1 MNAHTTFDDAAGRL
15 RLGGRTG
22 LVNREAAPA
31 SNDRA
36 KGEGQMSSF
45 KQSRRNF
52 MQNSALMAAAFATSG
67 VAGLRSAFADRSKE
81 LNILC
86 WEGYNSA
93 QVLDPFRQS
102 TGATVKAESL
112 TNDPTMINRLRA
124 GETNVWDLIN
134 VNNPWA
140 RKVMFPEKL
149 IQPLDRAKMEPYFEK
164 MGAAFKPP
172 YQWAMDESGNEL
184 IGMAQR
190 YGPYSFVVN
199 TDKLSREAAEDQGW
213 DLWNDAANAG
223 KYGVLESDDWNV
235 FNICCIAGF
244 DPFKEHTPDEI
255 AKFTEASKRVF
266 KGAKVVGDIA
276 TMNQALVSGEI
287 DFHMTGGT
295 YSASPARAD
304 GATNI
309 RAITPKK
316 GPLAGGKGGI
326 SWIEITSVVNNP
338 DISPLATQFLE
349 YVQDPKV
356 AHTVAFA
363 EGTFNPVS
371 QMGNPDCFSLFTKEE
386 LDAIQYD
393 SLEEEMARSVEY
405 DIVPDYD
412 KLLDIMT
419 AAKREASGG

>member
-1 MNAHTTFDDAAGRL
+1 MFT
-15 RLGGRTG
+15 
-22 LVNREAAPA
+22 
-31 SNDRA
+31 S
-36 KGEGQMSSF
+36 KM
-45 KQSRRNF
+45 SRRNF
-52 MQNSALMAAAFATSG
+52 MQQSALWAAAFAGGGTI
-67 VAGLRSAFADRSKE
+67 GLRKAMADRSKE

-93 QVLDPFRQS
+93 QVLDPFREMK
-102 TGATVKAESL
+102 GANVKAESL

-124 GETNVWDLIN
+124 GEINVWDLIN

-140 RKVMFPEKL
+140 RKIMFPEKL
-149 IQPLDRAKMEPYFEK
+149 IKPLDRATMEPYFAK
-164 MGAAFKPP
+164 MSPAFKPP
-172 YQWAMDESGNEL
+172 YRWAMDEGGNEL
-184 IGMAQR
+184 IGMCQR

-199 TDKLSREAAEDQGW
+199 TDKISRQAAEDQGW
-213 DLWNDAANAG
+213 DLWNDPANAG

-244 DPFKEHTPDEI
+244 DPFRAHTDDEV
-255 AKFTEASKRVF
+255 AKFTETAKRVF

-276 TMNQALVSGEI
+276 TMNQSFISGEI

-304 GATNI
+304 GNANI
-309 RAITPKK
+309 RGITPLK
-316 GPLAGGKGGI
+316 GPLEGGKGGI
-326 SWIEITSVVNNP
+326 AWIEITSTVNNP
-338 DISPLATQFLE
+338 DLSPLAVEFLK

-363 EGTFNPVS
+363 EGTFNPVA
-371 QMGNPDCFSLFTKEE
+371 QMANPDCFKLFTKEE
-386 LDAIQYD
+386 LDAIQWD
-393 SLEEEMARSVEY
+393 SLDEEMAGSVEY

-412 KLLDIMT
+412 KLLDLMT